1 MTLKNLSIIKLS
13 YLSAFIFAAM
23 ILFFVIRDLY
33 KTYQV
38 YDSAKHDM
46 HLVSLLDG
54 LEKIAHNH
62 AVERGLTAG
71 YLGAPTPQKKNKVDD
86 QRSKADQAV
95 ASLNQLLAEPW
106 PVEFR
111 VGAKTSSLLNHLQG
125 KASVRQQVN
134 SQSAPGAF
142 VYYSTL
148 NALALESAAVI
159 SGKVADSR
167 IADELT
173 VAFYYAGIKERLGQI
188 RGKVNGALASSTSGP
203 AFKSELQSYQN
214 DLALLVTMLENFVEG
229 EQLNALRQILRSE
242 GYQALNKVASSLLA
256 DNPDFS
262 SMMSSDQWF
271 PMATAQIGAFKKQLD
286 SQWSLIRLHAEET
299 RDAAYGDL
307 VFVIVGTLLATL
319 LAAYIN
325 YVLVKSLM
333 GQLRLLTTNL
343 DRIADKGDLTIDV
356 RLSSQNELGAISRS
370 INKTIYAL
378 KDLVLGLSKSIG
390 TGTRLSK
397 ALDASTSEIVDDAL
411 QTQSMATSIAAA
423 VEEMSQTSSQIA
435 ESATETLAA
444 SVELDKAADLSLH
457 LSRQTKDAAGALST
471 DMHEVQEKAKT
482 MEQQVTDISGILE
495 TINNLSEQTNLLALN
510 AAIEAARAGEHGRG
524 FAVVADEVR
533 TLAGKT
539 QRSTAEISE
548 IITAVQQ
555 QTQTV
560 VSTIQSCSHK
570 GADSVH
576 MSEQALSHIK
586 AIMEEMKHILDSST
600 QIALAV
606 EQQSSVSEEIA
617 RNVNTIR
624 DLTCVNVGAV
634 SENAQSAT
642 VVASQATD
650 LTLAIDKF
658 KV

>member
-1 MTLKNLSIIKLS
+1 
-13 YLSAFIFAAM
+13 
-23 ILFFVIRDLY
+23 
-33 KTYQV
+33 
-38 YDSAKHDM
+38 
-46 HLVSLLDG
+46 
-54 LEKIAHNH
+54 
-62 AVERGLTAG
+62 
-71 YLGAPTPQKKNKVDD
+71 VDD
-86 QRSKADQAV
+86 QRNKADQAV
-95 ASLNQLLAEPW
+95 ANLNQLLAEPW
-106 PVEFR
+106 PEEFR

-125 KASVRQQVN
+125 KARVRQQVN

-188 RGKVNGALASSTSGP
+188 RGKVNGALASGTSGP

-214 DLALLVTMLENFVEG
+214 DLALLVTMLENFAVG
-229 EQLNALRQILRSE
+229 EQLNALRQILRSD

-262 SMMSSDQWF
+262 SMISSDQWF

-299 RDAAYGDL
+299 RDAAYGNL

-319 LAAYIN
+319 LVVYIN

-343 DRIADKGDLTIDV
+343 DRIADQGDLTIDV

-397 ALDASTSEIVDDAL
+397 TLDASTSEIVDDAL
-411 QTQSMATSIAAA
+411 QTQSMATNIAAA

-533 TLAGKT
+533 TLAQGSKDSSG
-539 QRSTAEISE
+539 RISE
-548 IITAVQQ
+548 LLQELQQISYDVVEGINTNAGAVQSVLDFSLKAEETTHEVKEHVSLVEQ
-555 QTQTV
+555 MSTTV
-560 VSTIQSCSHK
+560 S
-570 GADSVH
+570 A
-576 MSEQALSHIK
+576 A
-586 AIMEEMKHILDSST
+586 A
-600 QIALAV
+600 
-606 EQQSSVSEEIA
+606 EQQSVTSIQVSEDVQKVQAAATHEYE
-617 RNVNTIR
+617 
-624 DLTCVNVGAV
+624 L
-634 SENAQSAT
+634 AQSLRKMFDEAELNNQ
-642 VVASQATD
+642 VLQ
-650 LTLAIDKF
+650 LTMDNF
-658 KV
+658 KLE

>member
-1 MTLKNLSIIKLS
+1 M
-13 YLSAFIFAAM
+13 
-23 ILFFVIRDLY
+23 
-33 KTYQV
+33 
-38 YDSAKHDM
+38 
-46 HLVSLLDG
+46 
-54 LEKIAHNH
+54 
-62 AVERGLTAG
+62 
-71 YLGAPTPQKKNKVDD
+71 DD
-86 QRSKADQAV
+86 QRNKADQAV
-95 ASLNQLLAEPW
+95 ANLNQLLAEPW
-106 PVEFR
+106 PEEFR

-125 KASVRQQVN
+125 KARVRQQVN

-188 RGKVNGALASSTSGP
+188 RGKVNGALASGTSGP

-214 DLALLVTMLENFVEG
+214 DLALLVTMLENFAVG
-229 EQLNALRQILRSE
+229 EQLNALRQILRSD

-262 SMMSSDQWF
+262 SMISSDQWF

-299 RDAAYGDL
+299 RDAAYGNL

-319 LAAYIN
+319 LVVYIN

-343 DRIADKGDLTIDV
+343 DRIADQGDLTIDV

-397 ALDASTSEIVDDAL
+397 TLDASTSEIVDDAL
-411 QTQSMATSIAAA
+411 QTQSMATNIAAA

-533 TLAGKT
+533 TLAQGSKDSSG
-539 QRSTAEISE
+539 RISE
-548 IITAVQQ
+548 LLQELQQISYDVVEGINTNAGAVQSVLDFSLKAEETTHEVKEHVSLVEQ
-555 QTQTV
+555 MSTTV
-560 VSTIQSCSHK
+560 S
-570 GADSVH
+570 A
-576 MSEQALSHIK
+576 A
-586 AIMEEMKHILDSST
+586 A
-600 QIALAV
+600 
-606 EQQSSVSEEIA
+606 EQQSVTSIQVSEDVQKVQAAATHEYE
-617 RNVNTIR
+617 
-624 DLTCVNVGAV
+624 L
-634 SENAQSAT
+634 AQSLRKMFDEAELNNQ
-642 VVASQATD
+642 VLQ
-650 LTLAIDKF
+650 LTMDNF
-658 KV
+658 KLE